1 MYIHQAICIS
11 PQQTFPDVDLKVLN
25 ASENNRL
32 IAIEPKYNGIPTG
45 ILRRMGKAVR
55 MGVGAALA
63 LHQPEKSFDGLI
75 IGTANGGM
83 EDCIKFLN
91 QIMDYEEGRLTP
103 TNFVQSTPN
112 AIAAQIGLSTQ
123 NTGYNITHVH
133 RGLAFEN
140 ALLDAFMKLN
150 ENPEHTYLLGG
161 LDEISDYNF
170 SIEYLAGAYKKETV
184 NNKDLYVNQNF
195 GTIAGEGVAMFVVNK
210 NSIGA
215 KAKVLGLKMVHTKD
229 LQEVQNTFNLFLN
242 ENEQPTI
249 DILLSGENGDSR
261 LSEFYN
267 CIENECPEDTG
278 ILRFKH
284 YCGEFPTASAVS
296 LWLAC
301 QFMENKQIPDHF
313 IKRNPGNSKIRTILI
328 YNNYKGYQHSFILL
342 EGNF

>member
-1 MYIHQAICIS
+1 MYIHQTTCIS
-11 PQQTFPDVDLKVLN
+11 PQQTFSDRDLTELCQ
-25 ASENNRL
+25 SENNRL
-32 IAIEPKYNGIPTG
+32 IAREPKYTEIPLG

-55 MGVGAALA
+55 MGVGAALS
-63 LHQPEKSFDGLI
+63 LLQSQKSIDGII

-91 QIMDYEEGRLTP
+91 QIMEYEEGRLTP

-140 ALLDAFMKLN
+140 ALLDAMMKLN
-150 ENPEHTYLLGG
+150 ENPDHTYLLGG

-170 SIEYLAGAYKKETV
+170 SIEYLAGAYKTESV
-184 NNKDLYVNQNF
+184 NNKDLYSTSTP
-195 GTIAGEGVAMFVVNK
+195 GTIAGEGVAMFSVNN
-210 NSIGA
+210 NSFGS
-215 KAKVLGLKMVHTKD
+215 KAKVLGLKMVHTKS
-229 LQEVQNTFNLFLN
+229 LQEVQNAFKLFLS
-242 ENEQPTI
+242 ENKTTVI
-249 DILLSGENGDSR
+249 DLLITGENGDSR
-261 LSEFYN
+261 LKEYYD
-267 CIENECPEDTG
+267 CIENECPKEAG

-284 YCGEFPTASAVS
+284 YCGEFPTASAIG

-301 QFMENKQIPDHF
+301 QFIENKQIPNHF
-313 IKRNPGNSKIRTILI
+313 IKRKSINSKIRNIFI
-328 YNNYKGYQHSFILL
+328 YNNYKGYQHSFILV